1 MLVIGAVTAM
11 VVIAFVVPLAT
22 LVRDLASDRALT
34 AAEREIERVTRAV
47 ALGAGDGN
55 LLVAVGNLQLD
66 GGEFAISIVVDGEV
80 FGYEI
85 SDDPNV
91 ATAQGGAAFRA
102 SVSEG
107 QAIYAPVVVPTQEN
121 AVVVRVL
128 VTASQLTAGV
138 VRSWAILGMLSLVLV
153 LIALAVTD
161 RLGRSIVEP
170 VRDLSAVAARLGDG
184 QLDARVVPSGPLEV
198 REVGAQLNRLA
209 GQITTLLRLERE
221 AAADLSHRL
230 RTPLTAVRLDVEA
243 IADEAIRERV
253 VSDLDELERTIDFV
267 ISSARRSVVADGDP
281 TCDLAE
287 VASARFE
294 FWSALA
300 EEQGRVGALRIDDG
314 EWVVDAGVS
323 DVTAMIDALLG
334 NVMAHT
340 AEGTAFGVEVSGDG
354 AMAVLTVT
362 DEGSGFDPG
371 LAARGRSAAGST
383 GLGLDI
389 VRRTAEASGGW
400 LQIETTPQG
409 GPKIVIS
416 LGLTKP

>member
-11 VVIAFVVPLAT
+11 VVIAFLVPLAT

-34 AAEREIERVTRAV
+34 AAEREIERVTRAI
-47 ALGAGDGN
+47 AIGAGDGD
-55 LLVAVGNLQLD
+55 LLVAVGDLQLD
-66 GGEFAISIVVDGEV
+66 GREFAISVIVNDEV

-85 SDDPNV
+85 SNDSNV

-102 SVSEG
+102 PVPEG
-107 QAIYAPVVVPTQEN
+107 QAIYAPVVVSTQED

-138 VRSWAILGMLSLVLV
+138 VRSWVILGMLSLVLV

-161 RLGRSIVEP
+161 RLGRSLVEP
-170 VRDLSAVAARLGDG
+170 VRDLSAVAAKLGDG
-184 QLDARVVPSGPLEV
+184 QLDARVVPSGPPEV

-209 GQITTLLRLERE
+209 GRITTLLRLERE

-243 IADEAIRERV
+243 VADGAVRKRLMN
-253 VSDLDELERTIDFV
+253 DLDELARTIDFV
-267 ISSARRSVVADGDP
+267 IRSARRPALADADP

-300 EEQGRVGALRIDDG
+300 EEQDRVGRLRIDEG
-314 EWVVDAGVS
+314 VWVVDAGES

-340 AEGTAFGVEVSGDG
+340 PEGTAFAVVVSGDG
-354 AMAVLTVT
+354 GIAVLTVT
-362 DEGSGFDPG
+362 DEGSGFDPA
-371 LAARGRSAAGST
+371 LAARGRSEAGST

-389 VRRTAEASGGW
+389 VRRTAEASGGR

-416 LGLTKP
+416 LGLTKA